1 MTTFIPALTL
11 PRQVFDHPAT
21 SILLPIALG
30 TAVGYTSSRKFPLHP
45 RAALRHGRA
54 NTLKTYASIKNPPGN
69 PPPYVFGPVWTVL
82 YGLMGYA
89 AYRAVSIGLAPG
101 ATPAQAELTR
111 HGATLYSIQLALN
124 LAWTPLFFVFR
135 RPAEATADIVSLL
148 GVNAYLAYIWGQ
160 VDRTAGLLQLP
171 YLGWLS
177 FATYLCAGA
186 GYLNNWDISEKS
198 EAEPKGK
205 GKAL

>member
-69 PPPYVFGPVWTVL
+69 PPPYVFGPVWTLL

-101 ATPAQAELTR
+101 ATPAQADLTR

-124 LAWTPLFFVFR
+124 LAWTPLFF
-135 RPAEATADIVSLL
+135 
-148 GVNAYLAYIWGQ
+148 
-160 VDRTAGLLQLP
+160 LP

-186 GYLNNWDISEKS
+186 GYLNHWDISEKS
-198 EAEPKGK
+198 EAESKGK

>member
-69 PPPYVFGPVWTVL
+69 PPPYVFGPVWTLL

-101 ATPAQAELTR
+101 ATPAQADLTR

-148 GVNAYLAYIWGQ
+148 GVNAYLAYVWGQ

-186 GYLNNWDISEKS
+186 GYLNHWDISEKS
-198 EAEPKGK
+198 EAESKGK

>member
-21 SILLPIALG
+21 AILLPIALG
-30 TAVGYTSSRKFPLHP
+30 TGVGFASSRKSAHIS
-45 RAALRHGRA
+45 ASMI
-54 NTLKTYASIKNPPGN
+54 KTYARIKNPPGN
-69 PPPYVFGPVWTVL
+69 PPSYVFGPTWTVL

-89 AYRAVSIGLAPG
+89 AYRAVSVGLAPG
-101 ATPAQAELTR
+101 ATPAQADLTR
-111 HGATLYSIQLALN
+111 QGATLYSIQLALN

-135 RPAEATADIVSLL
+135 RPIEATVDIATLL
-148 GVNAYLAYIWGQ
+148 GANAYLAYIWGQ
-160 VDRTAGLLQLP
+160 VDQTAGLLQIP